1 MNSAL
6 SISKSGLK
14 GLQTNLDVT
23 SNNIANV
30 NTIGFKEKNANFQ
43 ELLRNDVISENRGIA
58 NGISRGTKIT
68 QGQNNNKQGSLI
80 SSNHPFD
87 LAISGEGF
95 FGIRLPNNQLAY
107 SRDGSFR
114 FDSEGTLRNSAG
126 NTVEIALSVPKNDW
140 PEGIPS
146 INEKGMVSVAGMPV
160 GEIPIFSGDL
170 SEQLIDIGN
179 NQYVLPNGR
188 IAERLDNPEI
198 NQFYLESSN
207 VNLADSM
214 SEMILTQRAYSMNT
228 KVLQSTD
235 EMMQRINE
243 FKQ

>member
-1 MNSAL
+1 
-6 SISKSGLK
+6 
-14 GLQTNLDVT
+14 
-23 SNNIANV
+23 
-30 NTIGFKEKNANFQ
+30 
-43 ELLRNDVISENRGIA
+43 
-58 NGISRGTKIT
+58 
-68 QGQNNNKQGSLI
+68 
-80 SSNHPFD
+80 
-87 LAISGEGF
+87 
-95 FGIRLPNNQLAY
+95 
-107 SRDGSFR
+107 
-114 FDSEGTLRNSAG
+114 
-126 NTVEIALSVPKNDW
+126 
-140 PEGIPS
+140 
-146 INEKGMVSVAGMPV
+146 
-160 GEIPIFSGDL
+160 
-170 SEQLIDIGN
+170 LIDIGN

>member
-1 MNSAL
+1 M
-6 SISKSGLK
+6 I
-14 GLQTNLDVT
+14 
-23 SNNIANV
+23 
-30 NTIGFKEKNANFQ
+30 
-43 ELLRNDVISENRGIA
+43 
-58 NGISRGTKIT
+58 
-68 QGQNNNKQGSLI
+68 
-80 SSNHPFD
+80 
-87 LAISGEGF
+87 
-95 FGIRLPNNQLAY
+95 
-107 SRDGSFR
+107 
-114 FDSEGTLRNSAG
+114 
-126 NTVEIALSVPKNDW
+126 
-140 PEGIPS
+140 
-146 INEKGMVSVAGMPV
+146 SVAGMPV
-160 GEIPIFSGDL
+160 GEIPIFNGDL